1 MERHAHILWVDP
13 PISPVNRRTPSSRT
27 FRPLLSVI
35 DDQLIRLTPVGLL
48 GLSQAGV
55 RTTTATLVRSQ
66 VKWALGQLN
75 VRPYKPQQNRTDLF
89 HKMMRWHPPSPG
101 GDAR

>member
-1 MERHAHILWVDP
+1 MERQAHILWMDP
-13 PISPVNRRTPSSRT
+13 PISPVNRRTLSSWT

-35 DDQLIRLTPVGLL
+35 DDQPIRLMTVGPP

-75 VRPYKPQQNRTDLF
+75 IRPPAKSVCDGT
-89 HKMMRWHPPSPG
+89 WPSSSH
-101 GDAR
+101 A